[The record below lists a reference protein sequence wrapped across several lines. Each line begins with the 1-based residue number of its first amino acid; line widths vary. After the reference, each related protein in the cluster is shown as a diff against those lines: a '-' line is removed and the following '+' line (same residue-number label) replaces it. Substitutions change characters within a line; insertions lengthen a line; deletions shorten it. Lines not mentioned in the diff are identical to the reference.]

1 MKGLHEGRKKG
12 EGEERTKGGG
22 IGGANRS
29 SGSYHTLGADVTQQ
43 RTAVQGTGHLV
54 SKNILFCAAF
64 ICINVKCISERD
76 GLVKINKP
84 LGQASCKFHSNS
96 SSI

>member
-29 SGSYHTLGADVTQQ
+29 SGSYHTLGTDVTQQ
-43 RTAVQGTGHLV
+43 KQQFKERGISSVRTFSSVLLSYALMSNVSQKGTVL
-54 SKNILFCAAF
+54 
-64 ICINVKCISERD
+64 
-76 GLVKINKP
+76 
-84 LGQASCKFHSNS
+84 
-96 SSI
+96 